1 MAGNMNFFVE
11 INAEPVSLANSAD
24 LSVYLVEKNKDINF
38 FRSDWRNSP
47 EIELIG
53 TIGKEATF
61 HHNHVIGNSSHH
73 LIPLTVNPD
82 GMIGINNVDISGDF
96 WVILYANSPNVN
108 RGWNLKYHDSSL
120 CDNSNRWYR
129 GDQSGWK
136 ATAQSGCPDAHIH
149 IARRGASSDGAKAI
163 VTANYSGEASD
174 SSTAEFFFEPLPN
187 LPPVPTNFISPVA
200 GGNYGENINIAWNRA
215 SDPNDDPLTYTINLL
230 DSGGNEVGPAL
241 VSDTGGTSFLWD
253 ISTVE
258 NGEYGL
264 KGEVCDDSAVCVDF
278 YLDASFTISK
288 AVPIYSLSAISISS
302 DNETDSGLAEAGDT
316 VELLFVSTDENI
328 SNPEVLIYSGGYSVV
343 NPISISNEGNIWK
356 ASFVVDE
363 GDAEGSISFVIRADN
378 LDFAYLDSTDGSYVL
393 IYNEE
398 DEEDEGEGDSDPD
411 NSPAENNEDN
421 PETIGTEIDNSSLE
435 NEEINEEV
443 RRAKII
449 SWKALRYEKPELKC
463 VQRLKLEI
471 KGKYFE
477 KGAEVK
483 IGNLKAFD
491 VDRKSS
497 KKIVAKFC
505 IEKLLEN
512 QTNRKRNISVTNP
525 DAKKEIAKKKINLD
539 NLSYNL
545 KNSNLFD
552 NNSLEGVKN
561 IQRGLNRLGYLEK
574 ENIIGIYGPKTRQAV
589 QNFQIDNNIS
599 PTGNFDFETQA
610 KLNAR
615 LK

>member
-1 MAGNMNFFVE
+1 M
-11 INAEPVSLANSAD
+11 
-24 LSVYLVEKNKDINF
+24 
-38 FRSDWRNSP
+38 
-47 EIELIG
+47 
-53 TIGKEATF
+53 
-61 HHNHVIGNSSHH
+61 
-73 LIPLTVNPD
+73 
-82 GMIGINNVDISGDF
+82 
-96 WVILYANSPNVN
+96 
-108 RGWNLKYHDSSL
+108 
-120 CDNSNRWYR
+120 
-129 GDQSGWK
+129 
-136 ATAQSGCPDAHIH
+136 
-149 IARRGASSDGAKAI
+149 
-163 VTANYSGEASD
+163 
-174 SSTAEFFFEPLPN
+174 
-187 LPPVPTNFISPVA
+187 
-200 GGNYGENINIAWNRA
+200 
-215 SDPNDDPLTYTINLL
+215 TYTINLL
-230 DSGGNEVGPAL
+230 DFGGNEVGPAL
-241 VSDTGGTSFLWD
+241 VSDTGDTSFLWD

-356 ASFVVDE
+356 ASFVVNE

-398 DEEDEGEGDSDPD
+398 DEEDEGEGDIDPD

-421 PETIGTEIDNSSLE
+421 PEIIGTEIDNSFLE
-435 NEEINEEV
+435 NEEESEEI
-443 RRAKII
+443 RKAKII
-449 SWKALRYEKPELKC
+449 SWKALRYEKPDLKC

-512 QTNRKRNISVTNP
+512 QTNRKRNISVANP
-525 DAKKEIAKKKINLD
+525 D
-539 NLSYNL
+539 
-545 KNSNLFD
+545 
-552 NNSLEGVKN
+552 
-561 IQRGLNRLGYLEK
+561 
-574 ENIIGIYGPKTRQAV
+574 
-589 QNFQIDNNIS
+589 
-599 PTGNFDFETQA
+599 
-610 KLNAR
+610 
-615 LK
+615 